1 MQIKGV
7 KAKTKSEVPHFVH
20 QVGRYLKDYIYIYIS
35 RHSVLAWVQGPDPHM
50 VSE

>member
-20 QVGRYLKDYIYIYIS
+20 QVGRYLKDYIYIYIKTLS
-35 RHSVLAWVQGPDPHM
+35 LGMGAGARPSHG
-50 VSE
+50 